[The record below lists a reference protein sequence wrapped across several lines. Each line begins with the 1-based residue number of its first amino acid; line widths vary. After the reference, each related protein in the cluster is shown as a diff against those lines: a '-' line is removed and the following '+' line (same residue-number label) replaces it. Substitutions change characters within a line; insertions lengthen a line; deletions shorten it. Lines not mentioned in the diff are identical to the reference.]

1 MPSSAAQKQKLL
13 YTFHLK
19 NVLSFAKQPQDE
31 CHILSQS
38 LDILK
43 LTEVSQAAEQRR
55 KVFMQSQWESF
66 METFLNTASGF
77 AISWLVTTWVLPI
90 YGFAVS
96 AGQGFQI
103 TCIFTVISILRS
115 YLWRRT
121 FNMIALRR

>member
-1 MPSSAAQKQKLL
+1 MR
-13 YTFHLK
+13 
-19 NVLSFAKQPQDE
+19 
-31 CHILSQS
+31 HILSQS

-77 AISWLVTTWVLPI
+77 AISWLLTTWVLPI
-90 YGFAVS
+90 YGFAVT

-121 FNMIALRR
+121 FNMMALRR